1 MTTMDLW
8 YDLAI
13 RERPDL
19 DEDVID
25 PGELQDTEARPP
37 EAEAARAVAVDFF

>member
-19 DEDVID
+19 DASVID
-25 PGELQDTEARPP
+25 PGEAKDAEELAP
-37 EAEAARAVAVDFF
+37 EAESSRPVAADFF

>member
-13 RERPDL
+13 RERRDL
-19 DEDVID
+19 DAKGID
-25 PGELQDTEARPP
+25 ADEAKDTEELAAEVEARRP
-37 EAEAARAVAVDFF
+37 VAVDFF

>member
-19 DEDVID
+19 EANMID
-25 PGELQDTEARPP
+25 PGEAKDAEELAP
-37 EAEAARAVAVDFF
+37 EA

>member
-19 DEDVID
+19 GANMVDPDEAKDAE
-25 PGELQDTEARPP
+25 ELAPKAEARRP
-37 EAEAARAVAVDFF
+37 VAVDFF

>member
-19 DEDVID
+19 DAKGID
-25 PGELQDTEARPP
+25 PDEAKDAEELAAEVEARRP
-37 EAEAARAVAVDFF
+37 VAVDFF

>member
-13 RERPDL
+13 RERPEL
-19 DEDVID
+19 DAHVID
-25 PGELQDTEARPP
+25 SCEP
-37 EAEAARAVAVDFF
+37 EDAEEPAADAEASKPLAVDFF

>member
-1 MTTMDLW
+1 MTMDLW

-19 DEDVID
+19 GPTVID
-25 PGELQDTEARPP
+25 PDEAKDAEELAAEVEARRP
-37 EAEAARAVAVDFF
+37 VAVDFF

>member
-19 DEDVID
+19 GPKEID
-25 PGELQDTEARPP
+25 PDEAKDAEELAAEVEARRP
-37 EAEAARAVAVDFF
+37 VAVDFF

>member
-19 DEDVID
+19 DATRVD
-25 PGELQDTEARPP
+25 PDETKDAEELALKAEARRPI
-37 EAEAARAVAVDFF
+37 AVDFF

>member
-13 RERPDL
+13 RERPDPAPY
-19 DEDVID
+19 VID
-25 PGELQDTEARPP
+25 PCELEDAEEQPKQAP
-37 EAEAARAVAVDFF
+37 EAPASA

>member
-19 DEDVID
+19 DARVID
-25 PGELQDTEARPP
+25 PCEP
-37 EAEAARAVAVDFF
+37 EDAEEPAADAEASKPVAVDFF

>member
-19 DEDVID
+19 GPKVID
-25 PGELQDTEARPP
+25 PDEAKDVEELAPEVEASRPL
-37 EAEAARAVAVDFF
+37 AVDFF

>member
-19 DEDVID
+19 GPKVID
-25 PGELQDTEARPP
+25 PDEAKDVEELAPETQATRP
-37 EAEAARAVAVDFF
+37 VAVDFF

>member
-13 RERPDL
+13 RERPAPDAGPIEPCEL
-19 DEDVID
+19 ED
-25 PGELQDTEARPP
+25 AKKSAP
-37 EAEAARAVAVDFF
+37 EPLPTGPVAVDFF

>member
-19 DEDVID
+19 DATVID
-25 PGELQDTEARPP
+25 PGEAKDAEELAPEVEASRP
-37 EAEAARAVAVDFF
+37 VAVDFF

>member
-19 DEDVID
+19 GPTVID
-25 PGELQDTEARPP
+25 PDEAKDAEELAPETQASRP
-37 EAEAARAVAVDFF
+37 VAVDFF

>member
-13 RERPDL
+13 RERPAPDAGPIEPCEL
-19 DEDVID
+19 EDAEEQ
-25 PGELQDTEARPP
+25 PKQAP
-37 EAEAARAVAVDFF
+37 EAPASA